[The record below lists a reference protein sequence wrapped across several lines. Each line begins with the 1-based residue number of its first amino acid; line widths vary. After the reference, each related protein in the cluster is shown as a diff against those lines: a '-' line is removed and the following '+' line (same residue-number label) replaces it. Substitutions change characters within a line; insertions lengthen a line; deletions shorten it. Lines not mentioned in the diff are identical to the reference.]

1 MDKRIRSLACGLLA
15 ASALVAPQAVLAR
28 PASSVEA
35 RLDRLEAELTA
46 LRGDLAQSRSE
57 AAAAT
62 RRAEAAEARANHHHV
77 CVQGVVVHTA
87 SSMPA
92 GAPATPWAPARVTP
106 DRPRGP
112 IASHPATIDAGP
124 GRGAGCGPADAPPD
138 PA

>member
-15 ASALVAPQAVLAR
+15 ASALVAPQAALAR

-62 RRAEAAEARANHHHV
+62 RRAEGLSGFP
-77 CVQGVVVHTA
+77 CVG
-87 SSMPA
+87 
-92 GAPATPWAPARVTP
+92 GRLNITPPWL
-106 DRPRGP
+106 
-112 IASHPATIDAGP
+112 
-124 GRGAGCGPADAPPD
+124 
-138 PA
+138 